1 MEIQA
6 FRKGAKVWMLDST
19 YQSEYGSEGTPREMY
34 VQTVGTKYVHVAG
47 CPESV
52 TEILFERTDY
62 GTKNAESFLKEHT
75 YIGKRRLLFLTKQ
88 ALEEYL
94 EFQELEKWLLAVH
107 HKLYMHPYSLEQ
119 LRAVKKILE
128 GNRL

>member
-6 FRKGAKVWMLDST
+6 FQEGTKAWMLDC
-19 YQSEYGSEGTPREMY
+19 QYGNESSSREMY
-34 VQTVGTKYVHVAG
+34 VLTVGKKYVHVIG

-62 GTKNAESFLKEHT
+62 GTQNAENFLKEHT
-75 YIGKRRLLFLTKQ
+75 SIGKRRLLFLTKQ

-94 EFQELEKWLLAVH
+94 EFQELEKWLFTVH
-107 HKLYMHPYSLEQ
+107 HKLLMHPYSLQQ
-119 LRAVKKILE
+119 LRTIKKILE
-128 GNRL
+128 DNCL